1 MFVFENNGAGY
12 QFQLKYTLLLY
23 KYHKNSYKI
32 SEMSESGFFLSRS
45 HIGRDS
51 GFSSKIGRNSTWS
64 GWLDSLIT
72 WYTIVPLICYF
83 KMWTQCYSVLS
94 HRLISVATC
103 VIGCFDVFYALWLT
117 EKIRQRFSTNQKKIK
132 LLRTNR
138 ISFLAVFPPL
148 RNWFHNNIT
157 SRHFAT
163 WLGSGRLQ
171 RKWWY
176 LYFPSPRSPLPTVK
190 WCTDWD

>member
-1 MFVFENNGAGY
+1 MFSSTDESRERWRRESLRGNGGWGPPESFEILMLWNAISYVLRRQFCLKCSLNQLSVSCLFMFVFENNGAGY

-32 SEMSESGFFLSRS
+32 SEMSKSGFFLSRS

-83 KMWTQCYSVLS
+83 KMWTQCY
-94 HRLISVATC
+94 
-103 VIGCFDVFYALWLT
+103 
-117 EKIRQRFSTNQKKIK
+117 
-132 LLRTNR
+132 
-138 ISFLAVFPPL
+138 FP
-148 RNWFHNNIT
+148 
-157 SRHFAT
+157 
-163 WLGSGRLQ
+163 
-171 RKWWY
+171 
-176 LYFPSPRSPLPTVK
+176 
-190 WCTDWD
+190 